1 MVMGRHISTK
11 LQMVQTQMPAERT
24 TSALEVSHQ
33 GICKGEKK
41 KKCLKESP
49 EQIKSSGL
57 KTKGERINFS
67 TDMKCSESD
76 KSCH

>member
-1 MVMGRHISTK
+1 
-11 LQMVQTQMPAERT
+11 MVQTQMPAGRIS
-24 TSALEVSHQ
+24 SALEVSHQ
-33 GICKGEKK
+33 GICKGKK
-41 KKCLKESP
+41 KKKKEKKCMKESP
-49 EQIKSSGL
+49 EQIKSWGL